1 VARID
6 EEMLIDAEPGV
17 VFRYRLDFAGT
28 LQQYNPNVSRV
39 VQTGGDGPGQG
50 SRYAVTVRMG
60 PGFTVTSEITVTEV
74 DEPALI
80 ADHASSS
87 AGAAQERLTF
97 QAVPGRHGG
106 TATKV
111 NFAVE
116 TQPEGIVARLF
127 DPLMGRLSRR
137 QVRTELR
144 LMREQLESQQAGR

>member
-39 VQTGGDGPGQG
+39 VQTGGKGPGQG

-74 DEPALI
+74 NEPALI

-97 QAVPGRHGG
+97 QAVPSRKGG
-106 TATKV
+106 TATKMASPSRP
-111 NFAVE
+111 N
-116 TQPEGIVARLF
+116 PRG
-127 DPLMGRLSRR
+127 LSG
-137 QVRTELR
+137 VC
-144 LMREQLESQQAGR
+144 SIA